1 MLSSLLSGEATE
13 VESFLLLI
21 ISTSSKCHLK
31 LCCGFCTDC
40 TLKITIK
47 TDHVV
52 PLDISYKSDYIQIT
66 FRSIVP
72 NDTDCQ
78 LK

>member
-1 MLSSLLSGEATE
+1 MLSSLLSGE
-13 VESFLLLI
+13 ESFLLLI

-52 PLDISYKSDYIQIT
+52 PLDITYKSDYIQIT
-66 FRSIVP
+66 FRSIVS